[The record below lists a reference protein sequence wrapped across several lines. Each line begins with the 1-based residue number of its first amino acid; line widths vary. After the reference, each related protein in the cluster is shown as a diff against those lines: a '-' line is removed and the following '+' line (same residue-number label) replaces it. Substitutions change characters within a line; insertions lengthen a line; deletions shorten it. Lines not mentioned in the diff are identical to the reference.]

1 MRRTRSRGAVLTV
14 ALTAAAVSVAVA
26 VSAATATSTRP
37 VVKVARNAQLGKS
50 ILVTRKGFTLY
61 SLSAETDGR
70 FVCSDKTC
78 LSFWTPLV
86 VPRGVKPTGASRLAT
101 VKRPDGRIQVSYKG
115 LPLYTFNQDRKPGD
129 ANGNG
134 FKDVGTWRP
143 AATSGTAKA
152 SSPPKG
158 GGYYGG

>member
-61 SLSAETDGR
+61 SLSAETHGR

-134 FKDVGTWRP
+134 FKDVGTWHP
-143 AATSGTAKA
+143 ASTNGAVKA
-152 SSPPKG
+152 SPPSS